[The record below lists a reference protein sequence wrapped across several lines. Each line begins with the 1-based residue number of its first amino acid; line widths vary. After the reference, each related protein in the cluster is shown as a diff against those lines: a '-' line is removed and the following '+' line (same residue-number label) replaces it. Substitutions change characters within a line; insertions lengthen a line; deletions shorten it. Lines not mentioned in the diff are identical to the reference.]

1 MREEALP
8 VPEKK
13 NLVPFPRSAKK
24 RKQLLRQAESLKL
37 RRLTRL
43 RSLVGWLLILS
54 ILLFAAANFTLFSL
68 SSLRQGFQI
77 VTNALGPESG
87 RDGVINYPAGV
98 ASAVVDLDAK
108 KATVELTADV
118 ADSVLMDAV
127 KDAGYDPVDCAVL

>member
-87 RDGVINYPAGV
+87 RDGRHQLSGRCGQRRQACRLFACGPG
-98 ASAVVDLDAK
+98 
-108 KATVELTADV
+108 
-118 ADSVLMDAV
+118 
-127 KDAGYDPVDCAVL
+127 